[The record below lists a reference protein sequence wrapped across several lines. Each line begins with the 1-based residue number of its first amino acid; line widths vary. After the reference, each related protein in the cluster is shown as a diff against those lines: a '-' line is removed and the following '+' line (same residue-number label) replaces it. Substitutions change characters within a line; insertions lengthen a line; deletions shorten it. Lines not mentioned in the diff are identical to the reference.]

1 MLYSLGKIL
10 GKRKAQLVP
19 QLHIFQVEADILLLS
34 NSCASESRLSSFVVY
49 SHCHSISCSN
59 TDSQSCHI
67 LFCLAFMSAHF
78 QNDASSWA
86 GKCPAMCLWSVFH
99 CWEHKRAAALF
110 HQNTKDCHV
119 LPFSG
124 CSGFFSPVV
133 SCICGS
139 EFREVVGFLW
149 ICYFLE

>member
-86 GKCPAMCLWSVFH
+86 GKCPAKMMPVLGL
-99 CWEHKRAAALF
+99 E
-110 HQNTKDCHV
+110 NV
-119 LPFSG
+119 LPCVFGQCFIAESTREQQHYSIKTLKIVMCCHSVAVVVFSH
-124 CSGFFSPVV
+124 
-133 SCICGS
+133 
-139 EFREVVGFLW
+139 L
-149 ICYFLE
+149 